1 MLALIM
7 YMDDYPPRPMTI
19 EEFIALLIEELD
31 ERKLNKNDGDEHA
44 EIIHYDFINKKY
56 DFPKD

>member
-1 MLALIM
+1 M

-31 ERKLNKNDGDEHA
+31 ERKLNKDDFKEHA